1 MGGHGSS
8 KWTSSPQVAHLNASG
23 LEGASRVRP
32 LEWLGEHLVE
42 VLDERQQFRAE
53 IVHRR
58 ETAPTDDLAHNNPE
72 HDLDLIEPR
81 AVFGRVHEADA
92 VAPVRQ
98 EILPTLHRLQHA
110 ALPLLAQAV
119 LDAAPPR
126 HQLHQGGR
134 AMGVQVV
141 HDEHIPRLGIKL
153 DGLVDVTGEVGFRPC
168 RSQGGSGQFPGHDMK
183 VADQRQGAVALVLEL
198 LSFALPGLHRQRRC
212 DPLQGLD
219 PGHLID
225 TDGVGVMVEIQ
236 VRGVVIASTNGLN
249 LSLKQLRVFLRGVQP
264 VTAAVG
270 LQLGLAE
277 QAIHLGSR
285 DRLDDA
291 AFDGLRS
298 QLGPRPVGDGQAG
311 LLRLLAS
318 QGEQQGELFRAELAG
333 AARTGFVAE
342 ECFDG
347 VAESGRGVVGTFDAD
362 QIVKGALPAS
372 PPHADLVAFAANPC
386 GDVLIG
392 HAGEGE
398 QDEGGALHQ
407 SLGERGGGAHLA
419 EHLVLT
425 FGDHDL
431 GSRTGHGFLLL
442 SFPAASWQVGEGSKT
457 RPSVEARFRTSGLA
471 RPEDPGAFY
480 QGLRLMGLDG
490 VLYTVPDSE
499 ANARAF
505 GYPQG
510 GRGPGAF
517 PQVRKL
523 SLVELG
529 THAEQALVLRGVKGS
544 DSGEQSMAPAL
555 LRHLRR
561 GMLLLWD
568 RGFFSY
574 PLWQAVL
581 LRCEL
586 LARVS
591 ARLVLRPHERLADGS
606 ELSKL
611 YPSPRDRSR
620 DRWGITVRVVRYTHN
635 APARVGCGQEH
646 VLLTT
651 LLDAQSSP
659 ARELILLYHERWE
672 VELTF
677 DEQKTHQ
684 TPPRPSKPA
693 HLRSE
698 TPLGVVQELYALSIG
713 HYVTRSLMAEAA
725 HQEGLDPD
733 RLSFLG
739 CLQVIRTRLPECP
752 ADEHERADWM
762 GLLLGELAKERTE
775 PRRNRVNPRVVRV
788 KMSKFK
794 KKRAEHRGINKL
806 ERAFEG

>member
-1 MGGHGSS
+1 MGSESKRKRTTKRQQRDSTLPPGHGDRVLD
-8 KWTSSPQVAHLNASG
+8 KLLL
-23 LEGASRVRP
+23 LEHVIPRG
-32 LEWLGEHLVE
+32 E
-42 VLDERQQFRAE
+42 VLQ
-53 IVHRR
+53 V
-58 ETAPTDDLAHNNPE
+58 L
-72 HDLDLIEPR
+72 HDT
-81 AVFGRVHEADA
+81 GC
-92 VAPVRQ
+92 
-98 EILPTLHRLQHA
+98 
-110 ALPLLAQAV
+110 
-119 LDAAPPR
+119 LDAR
-126 HQLHQGGR
+126 RCTLTFEVTCWLVL
-134 AMGVQVV
+134 AMGVLTDLPLRQVFKAARRLYGGEDTP
-141 HDEHIPRLGIKL
+141 HRSSLCRARQRLG
-153 DGLVDVTGEVGFRPC
+153 
-168 RSQGGSGQFPGHDMK
+168 
-183 VADQRQGAVALVLEL
+183 VA
-198 LSFALPGLHRQRRC
+198 P
-212 DPLQGLD
+212 
-219 PGHLID
+219 
-225 TDGVGVMVEIQ
+225 
-236 VRGVVIASTNGLN
+236 
-249 LSLKQLRVFLRGVQP
+249 
-264 VTAAVG
+264 
-270 LQLGLAE
+270 
-277 QAIHLGSR
+277 
-285 DRLDDA
+285 
-291 AFDGLRS
+291 
-298 QLGPRPVGDGQAG
+298 
-311 LLRLLAS
+311 LRLL
-318 QGEQQGELFRAELAG
+318 F
-333 AARTGFVAE
+333 
-342 ECFDG
+342 
-347 VAESGRGVVGTFDAD
+347 
-362 QIVKGALPAS
+362 
-372 PPHADLVAFAANPC
+372 
-386 GDVLIG
+386 
-392 HAGEGE
+392 
-398 QDEGGALHQ
+398 
-407 SLGERGGGAHLA
+407 ER
-419 EHLVLT
+419 
-425 FGDHDL
+425 
-431 GSRTGHGFLLL
+431 
-442 SFPAASWQVGEGSKT
+442 
-457 RPSVEARFRTSGLA
+457 LA
-471 RPEDPGAFY
+471 RPLARPQDPGAFY

-635 APARVGCGQEH
+635 DPARVGCGQEH

-651 LLDAQSSP
+651 LLDAQSYP

-698 TPLGVVQELYALSIG
+698 TPLGVVQELYALSVG
-713 HYVTRSLMAEAA
+713 HYVTRDLMAEAA
-725 HQEGLDPD
+725 RGEGLDPD

-739 CLQVIRTRLPECP
+739 CLHVIRARLPECP

-806 ERAFEG
+806 ERAFEGIIVLAPAAQPASR